1 MTTSVRDLQVMVL
14 PAIDALMSQ
23 MVGDGVVDPV
33 ATLRRLQGGGDPSD
47 AATQRYGRLFRDLRG
62 VYGFNGNEQILE
74 AAIRQAI
81 DLAGSLR

>member
-1 MTTSVRDLQVMVL
+1 MTTTVLNLQVMVL
-14 PAIDALMSQ
+14 PAIDAVMSQ
-23 MVGDGVVDPV
+23 MVGDGVPDPV

-47 AATQRYGRLFRDLRG
+47 AATLRYARLFRHLRG

-74 AAIRQAI
+74 LAIRQAI